1 VGLGIS
7 DLMVC
12 SKPDVQVARSATVW
26 ELKAAIEDVFFAI
39 YDDPD
44 RAISW
49 YVAALTNNHSIM

>member
-1 VGLGIS
+1 
-7 DLMVC
+7 MVC
-12 SKPDVQVARSATVW
+12 SKPDVQVPRSATVW

>member
-1 VGLGIS
+1 VGLRIY
-7 DLMVC
+7 DLVVC
-12 SKPDVQVARSATVW
+12 SKPDVQIARSAAVW

-49 YVAALTNNHSIM
+49 YVATFSNNDSIT